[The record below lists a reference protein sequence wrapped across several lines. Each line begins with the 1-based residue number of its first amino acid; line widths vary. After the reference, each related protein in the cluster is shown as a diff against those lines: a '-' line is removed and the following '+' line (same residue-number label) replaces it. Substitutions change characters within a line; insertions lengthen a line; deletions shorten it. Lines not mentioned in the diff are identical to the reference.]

1 MYICDVHKSSL
12 RFHCQR
18 FSNNSNPEFTD
29 EEVLTIYLFCG
40 YCQRYFNIKE
50 IHTFAKE
57 YLSSWFPKLPSYQT
71 FCGRLNMLS
80 ETFKVLVETM
90 IQSFKPKDCDSIISI
105 VDSMPIVTCKGKNRE
120 GKVATE
126 ITSKGY
132 CSTKNMYYYG
142 MKLHMV
148 GQRREGTFPFPE
160 MITLTPASDN
170 DLTVFKSECVPYLS
184 GKTVLADKT
193 YSDFSF
199 FNESNPVK
207 VLTPHKEI
215 KGEPEVLKQ
224 REKAARDLFSQAV
237 SKVRQPIESFFNWL
251 NEKTEIQRAS
261 KVRAT
266 KGLLVHTFGKLAIAL
281 LTFVILIFESESQL
295 LIGINNKGMN
305 TLILD
310 FLNSYADNTNPQ
322 YAVMLKGKWGCGKT
336 HLINEWKKRF
346 DGTADTDGEITLKP
360 IYISTYGMDSVNDIK
375 TAIDRELNP
384 FFYSKTGVS

>member
-1 MYICDVHKSSL
+1 MIPKEKKLKLIGLYMYICDVYKSSL
-12 RFHCQR
+12 CFYCQR

-29 EEVLTIYLFCG
+29 EEVLTVYLFCG
-40 YCQRYFNIKE
+40 YCQRYFGIKE

-71 FCGRLNMLS
+71 FCIRLNMLS
-80 ETFKVLVETM
+80 EAFKVLVETM

-148 GQRREGTFPFPE
+148 GQRREGTLPFPE
-160 MITLTPASDN
+160 MIALTPASDN

-184 GKTVLADKT
+184 GKTVLADKI

-215 KGEPEVLKQ
+215 KGEPEVLNRGRKPPEIFSRKPFQ
-224 REKAARDLFSQAV
+224 RS
-237 SKVRQPIESFFNWL
+237 
-251 NEKTEIQRAS
+251 
-261 KVRAT
+261 
-266 KGLLVHTFGKLAIAL
+266 
-281 LTFVILIFESESQL
+281 
-295 LIGINNKGMN
+295 
-305 TLILD
+305 
-310 FLNSYADNTNPQ
+310 DN
-322 YAVMLKGKWGCGKT
+322 L
-336 HLINEWKKRF
+336 
-346 DGTADTDGEITLKP
+346 
-360 IYISTYGMDSVNDIK
+360 S
-375 TAIDRELNP
+375 NP
-384 FFYSKTGVS
+384 FSTG

>member
-1 MYICDVHKSSL
+1 MYICDVYKSTL
-12 RFHCQR
+12 RFYCQR
-18 FSNNSNPEFTD
+18 FSNNSNAEFTD

-40 YCQRYFNIKE
+40 YCQRYFGINE

-57 YLSSWFPKLPSYQT
+57 YLSSWFPKLPAYQT
-71 FCGRLNMLS
+71 FCVRLNMLS
-80 ETFKVLVETM
+80 EVFKVLVYTM
-90 IQSFKPKDCDSIISI
+90 IQSFKPKDCDSLISI

-148 GQRREGTFPFPE
+148 GQRREGTIPFPE
-160 MITLTPASDN
+160 IIALTPASDN
-170 DLTVFKSECVPYLS
+170 GLTVFKKRMRPISVRKNRSC
-184 GKTVLADKT
+184 GQI

-199 FNESNPVK
+199 FDESNPVK
-207 VLTPHKEI
+207 VITPHKEI
-215 KGEPEVLKQ
+215 KGEPEILKQ

-237 SKVRQPIESFFNWL
+237 SKLRQPIESFFNWL

-281 LTFVILIFESESQL
+281 L
-295 LIGINNKGMN
+295 
-305 TLILD
+305 
-310 FLNSYADNTNPQ
+310 SY
-322 YAVMLKGKWGCGKT
+322 
-336 HLINEWKKRF
+336 
-346 DGTADTDGEITLKP
+346 
-360 IYISTYGMDSVNDIK
+360 VN
-375 TAIDRELNP
+375 
-384 FFYSKTGVS
+384 F

>member
-1 MYICDVHKSSL
+1 
-12 RFHCQR
+12 
-18 FSNNSNPEFTD
+18 
-29 EEVLTIYLFCG
+29 
-40 YCQRYFNIKE
+40 
-50 IHTFAKE
+50 
-57 YLSSWFPKLPSYQT
+57 
-71 FCGRLNMLS
+71 
-80 ETFKVLVETM
+80 
-90 IQSFKPKDCDSIISI
+90 
-105 VDSMPIVTCKGKNRE
+105 
-120 GKVATE
+120 
-126 ITSKGY
+126 
-132 CSTKNMYYYG
+132 MYYYG

-199 FNESNPVK
+199 FNENNPVK

-281 LTFVILIFESESQL
+281 LTFVNF
-295 LIGINNKGMN
+295 
-305 TLILD
+305 
-310 FLNSYADNTNPQ
+310 
-322 YAVMLKGKWGCGKT
+322 
-336 HLINEWKKRF
+336 
-346 DGTADTDGEITLKP
+346 
-360 IYISTYGMDSVNDIK
+360 
-375 TAIDRELNP
+375 
-384 FFYSKTGVS
+384 